1 MTRIIAI
8 TNQKGGVGK
17 TTTAINLGAAL
28 AEQKLKVLLVD
39 LDPQFNCTAGLGIDP
54 SEDNGNNTIYEFLK
68 NTKDDYQKYIVS
80 TAIKNLDL
88 IPSSLDLAGA
98 ELELPQMVGGDRIL
112 NDCLAKVKGYNFILI
127 DCPPSLGRLTLNSLA
142 ASTEVLIPIQAGKWA
157 LIGMKLLL
165 QTIELVKERLNPD
178 LRIIGILCT
187 MYDARTVLGREIYDN
202 LKGNFS
208 DLLFDTVIKRTVKH
222 GEAAMADTS
231 VLEYAKGSEAAE
243 SYRKLCEELLDR

>member
-17 TTTAINLGAAL
+17 TTTTINLGAAL
-28 AEQKLKVLLVD
+28 AEKKFKVLLVD
-39 LDPQFNCTAGLGIDP
+39 LDPQFNCTSGLGIDP
-54 SEDNGNNTIYEFLK
+54 SEDNGNNTIYAFLK
-68 NTKDDYQKYIVS
+68 KPKDDYKKYIVS
-80 TAIKNLDL
+80 TAIQNLDL
-88 IPSSLDLAGA
+88 LPSSLDLAGA

-112 NDCLAKVKGYNFILI
+112 NDCLSKVKGYNFILI

-157 LIGMKLLL
+157 LIGTKLLL
-165 QTIELVKERLNPD
+165 QTIELVQERLNPE

-187 MYDARTVLGREIYDN
+187 MYDSRTVLGREIYDN
-202 LKGNFS
+202 LKENFG
-208 DLLFDTVIKRTVKH
+208 DLVFDTIIKRTVKL
-222 GEAAMADTS
+222 GEAALADTS
-231 VLEYAKGSEAAE
+231 VLEYAKDSESAD